1 MTEYVYVC
9 GECTD
14 CAITTDE
21 RLSKRLACPNCDAD
35 IDLEDETP
43 DVRDDEIE
51 QGDYGVSD
59 MWDYKGDVKPSH
71 SETPKEAVK
80 RKIESQSE
88 SETVDTDD
96 IIIGGERD
104 DSLKTYDT
112 PRCHHCDYAAHFIE
126 EGGRNLC
133 GLHLIRSITYDAS
146 HDPSNSQVELVS
158 TDRIIEFDDAPI
170 EKQFH
175 AGVIFNIFTE
185 LNCTNGKLVYEDGVV
200 SVNTKA
206 SEVFKLLNSS
216 ETIEFAMGTMERI
229 KQHGEGITHE

>member
-21 RLSKRLACPNCDAD
+21 RLSNRLSCPNCDAEV
-35 IDLEDETP
+35 DLADETP

-80 RKIESQSE
+80 RKIELQSE
-88 SETVDTDD
+88 SESVNTDY
-96 IIIGGERD
+96 ITIGGETD
-104 DSLKTYDT
+104 DSLKTYDIT
-112 PRCHHCDYAAHFIE
+112 RCNHCDHVAHFIE

-133 GLHLIRSITYDAS
+133 GLHLIQSITYDAS
-146 HDPSNSQVELVS
+146 HNPSNTRVELVS
-158 TDRIIEFDDAPI
+158 TDKIIEFDDAPI

-175 AGVIFNIFTE
+175 AGVILNIFTE
-185 LNCTNGKLVYEDGVV
+185 LNCTNGKLVYEDGIV
-200 SVNTKA
+200 SVNIKGSKA
-206 SEVFKLLNSS
+206 FKSLNSS
-216 ETIEFAMGTMERI
+216 KTIELGMGIIERI
-229 KQHGEGITHE
+229 KQHGERISQ